1 MNVRTASGSD
11 RVTKLAENSRHPIRL
26 LALAVLTRLYRKRKA
41 PMKSPLTFLRTVLPI
56 LFLLLSASF
65 MAHAQDDYASMKNWE
80 SYDFSSKA
88 ITKSDLGKLTIDDLK
103 LVRGIVFG
111 KHGRVFKD
119 PDIRRFL
126 ESRPWYKANAN
137 FSNSALNDTERRNLD
152 VVRIAEAEQHETV
165 QPGDMRLWE
174 DRALTRKKL
183 GAHTNAEWTVLAS
196 EIEAIHGRRF
206 DDTPWLQQYFAERYW
221 YRAADNYNPKSLNDT
236 ERKNLALIDL
246 IRKQQRKVAIAPG
259 DMELFEDKLIAD
271 TMLRGLSLHELRL
284 LRNEIYA
291 RHGRI
296 FKTMWIQQYF
306 GSQPWYDPKE
316 DFKDEEISGSD
327 KTNIET
333 IVAYENNL
341 HNSIS
346 TKPITRALLQGLF
359 VEDVRKMRD
368 EIYARHGK
376 VFKDQWTQKYFASFD
391 WYKAN
396 PNYSDAQLSAVEKS
410 NLVVIGGYE
419 KKAVTAMSTI
429 EG

>member
-1 MNVRTASGSD
+1 MKLVRTIAPLLFVLFTASAI
-11 RVTKLAENSRHPIRL
+11 TQ
-26 LALAVLTRLYRKRKA
+26 
-41 PMKSPLTFLRTVLPI
+41 
-56 LFLLLSASF
+56 
-65 MAHAQDDYASMKNWE
+65 AQDEYASMKNWE

-88 ITKSDLGKLTIDDLK
+88 IKKSDLGTLTIDDLK

-126 ESRPWYKANAN
+126 ESRPWFKADAN
-137 FSNSALNDTERRNLD
+137 FANSALNDTERRNLD
-152 VVRIAEAEQHETV
+152 VIRIAEAEQHETV

-183 GAHTNAEWTVLAS
+183 GTHTNAEWTVLAS

-206 DDTPWLQQYFAERYW
+206 DDTPWLQQYFDERYW
-221 YRAADNYNPKSLNDT
+221 YRAADTYNPKSLNDT

-246 IRKQQRKVAIAPG
+246 IRKQQRKVALAPG
-259 DMELFEDKLIAD
+259 DMELFEDKLISDA
-271 TMLRGLSLHELRL
+271 MLTGLSLHELRL

-306 GSQPWYDPKE
+306 GSQSWYDPKE
-316 DFKDEEISGSD
+316 EFKDEEISGSD

-333 IVAYENNL
+333 IVAYEGKL

-376 VFKDQWTQKYFASFD
+376 VFKDPWTQKYFASFD

-396 PNYSDAQLSAVEKS
+396 PNYSDAQLSAVEKR

-419 KKAVTAMSTI
+419 KRAVTAMSTI